1 MKSDLKITAN
11 SKSVFSESIK
21 TIRTNLAFSVMN
33 KGKLKTILFTSPE
46 SGDGKSFITAN
57 LAVAYAQEGK
67 SVLLIDCDLRKGRQH
82 EIFKVTNSVSRGYST
97 LILNYKEDINL
108 DKYIIETGTKRVD
121 LITTGPTP
129 PNPIELL
136 NSIHNKK
143 LIEKLKKMYDI
154 IIFDC
159 PPAIGLSDALVMTQY
174 SDANVV
180 VVSNKK
186 TKIELLDR
194 VKKAF
199 AQANAPITGV
209 VVNRASVKDNSYYG
223 YYCNDYYG
231 KSN

>member
-108 DKYIIETGTKRVD
+108 DKYIIETSRFNNYWSYT
-121 LITTGPTP
+121 
-129 PNPIELL
+129 
-136 NSIHNKK
+136 S
-143 LIEKLKKMYDI
+143 
-154 IIFDC
+154 
-159 PPAIGLSDALVMTQY
+159 Q
-174 SDANVV
+174 
-180 VVSNKK
+180 SN
-186 TKIELLDR
+186 
-194 VKKAF
+194 
-199 AQANAPITGV
+199 
-209 VVNRASVKDNSYYG
+209 
-223 YYCNDYYG
+223 
-231 KSN
+231 

>member
-82 EIFKVTNSVSRGYST
+82 DIFKVTNSVSRGYST

-136 NSIHNKK
+136 NSSHNKK
-143 LIEKLKKMYDI
+143 LIERLKKMYDI

-159 PPAIGLSDALVMTQY
+159 PPAIGLSDAMVMTQY

-180 VVSNKK
+180 VVSSKK

-194 VKKAF
+194 VKKTF

-209 VVNRASVKDNSYYG
+209 IVNKASVKDNSYYG

-231 KSN
+231 KSS